1 MGTGWGGREQGV
13 GIDRSGVEIGGIVV
27 EIDTEYCV
35 NTGNVGM
42 IY

>member
-1 MGTGWGGREQGV
+1 MRSGGQGV
-13 GIDRSGVEIGGIVV
+13 GIDRSGVERGGIVV